1 MHVCVDGLSHLGTV
15 TAACLASGGHAIIG
29 RDDNASVVSAL
40 QRCEPPLYE
49 PGPLDLIRAGAAAGR
64 LTQVLP

>member
-1 MHVCVDGLSHLGTV
+1 VHGLWHLGTV
-15 TAACLASGGHAIIG
+15 TAACLASAGHPIIG
-29 RDDNASVVSAL
+29 LDDNAPVVSAL

-49 PGPLDLIRAGAAAGR
+49 PGPLDLIRAGAAAGQ

>member
-40 QRCEPPLYE
+40 QRCEPLLCE
-49 PGPLDLIRAGAAAGR
+49 SGLADLIRAGATAAR
-64 LTQVLP
+64 LKQVSP